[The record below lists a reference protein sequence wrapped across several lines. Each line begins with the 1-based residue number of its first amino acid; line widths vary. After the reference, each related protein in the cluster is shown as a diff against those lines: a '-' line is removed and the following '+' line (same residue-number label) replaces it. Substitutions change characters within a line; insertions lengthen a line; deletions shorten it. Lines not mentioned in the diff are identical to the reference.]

1 MYFMVAI
8 MGPTELHA
16 SLLADL
22 LIDFEFE
29 TMDVFVE
36 VGAES
41 RLIRLLVARNAAWT
55 NRRSISIRTTS
66 TKEYEI
72 CLRLLAWIK

>member
-1 MYFMVAI
+1 MYFMIAI
-8 MGPTELHA
+8 MGQTELHA

-55 NRRSISIRTTS
+55 NRRSISIRTT
-66 TKEYEI
+66 
-72 CLRLLAWIK
+72 